1 MVFAKLSV
9 LEKMPWTFLKDVAD
23 DFVREKE
30 NWKEYFLVAGFS
42 CPADWKYPFQCPEG
56 LNINSNKTGAC
67 CYNNGPSCCEPGGR
81 RCSDNGSSVRD
92 YCPRPQDNKKLKHCC
107 MIKGN
112 PSCCESS
119 GVYHEARWD
128 DKMRDRNCR
137 LFFITGCE
145 NERFCCDFRWLAF
158 LISEKR
164 NARVVTRDL
173 FRDRLEEMF
182 I

>member
-1 MVFAKLSV
+1 
-9 LEKMPWTFLKDVAD
+9 MPWTFLKDVAD
-23 DFVREKE
+23 NFVREKE

-128 DKMRDRNCR
+128 DKNAWPKLSTVFYHRKWEWTLLLWFSLIGIFDVREEK
-137 LFFITGCE
+137 CE
-145 NERFCCDFRWLAF
+145 SGYERPF
-158 LISEKR
+158 
-164 NARVVTRDL
+164 
-173 FRDRLEEMF
+173 
-182 I
+182 